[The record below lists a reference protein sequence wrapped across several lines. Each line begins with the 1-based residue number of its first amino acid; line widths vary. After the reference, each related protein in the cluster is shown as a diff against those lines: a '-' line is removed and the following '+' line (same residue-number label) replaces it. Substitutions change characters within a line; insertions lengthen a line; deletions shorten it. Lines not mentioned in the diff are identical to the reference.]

1 MSSRAHT
8 DAARLRRL
16 KRIAQRNGLSIL
28 ATSKPDRLI
37 TNGGYMLS
45 NEATRTAILGGHPR
59 PYSANLDQIEAYIEK
74 LTGGDDEADD
84 LND

>member
-28 ATSKPDRLI
+28 TTSKPDRLI
-37 TNGGYMLS
+37 INGGYMLS
-45 NEATRTAILGGHPR
+45 NEATHKAILGDQPR

-74 LTGGDDEADD
+74 LTGGNEAEDSFDD
-84 LND
+84 